1 MQRRTALF
9 LLAAAVQALGA
20 APAAQAA
27 DYPAKPIHIVVP
39 YPPGGSA
46 DLIGRMVGERLAQ
59 SLGQPV
65 VVDNKAGASGSIG
78 SDAVARAA
86 PDGYTLLVAIS
97 DTHAINPAVMPR
109 LPYDPQK
116 DFAPV
121 ALMAT
126 QPMLLAVGR
135 NMPARTL
142 GELVELARQKPGSLT
157 YASNGKG
164 GLQHLAMELFSR
176 AAKTKLLHVP
186 YKGAGPALSDV
197 IGGQVDALFISLQG
211 AGSNVAA
218 GNLRPLAVAAE
229 RRLAALPGVPTLAEA
244 GYPGLAITQW
254 YGLMAPAGTPADIV
268 ARLNREV
275 NAVLASHEV
284 AEKLKAAGTEPA
296 GGSPEQFRGFLA
308 GEARRWAEVA
318 ASVGARLE

>member
-20 APAAQAA
+20 APVAQAA

-109 LPYDPQK
+109 LPSDPQT

-142 GELVELARQKPGSLT
+142 GEFVDLARQ
-157 YASNGKG
+157 
-164 GLQHLAMELFSR
+164 
-176 AAKTKLLHVP
+176 
-186 YKGAGPALSDV
+186 
-197 IGGQVDALFISLQG
+197 
-211 AGSNVAA
+211 
-218 GNLRPLAVAAE
+218 
-229 RRLAALPGVPTLAEA
+229 
-244 GYPGLAITQW
+244 
-254 YGLMAPAGTPADIV
+254 
-268 ARLNREV
+268 
-275 NAVLASHEV
+275 
-284 AEKLKAAGTEPA
+284 
-296 GGSPEQFRGFLA
+296 
-308 GEARRWAEVA
+308 
-318 ASVGARLE
+318 